1 MKITKTVI
9 RGMVNHAKKDVPLEA
24 CGYLGAKEGI
34 ITKIYALT
42 NMDKSNEHFSFE
54 PKEQFLAVKD
64 ARAQG
69 LEICAVYHSHPD
81 SPARPSQ
88 EDIKLA
94 YDPNMSYFIISL
106 TGGNKEVRAFS
117 IKSGVVVEVILEVI
131 DDKGV

>member
-9 RGMVNHAKKDVPLEA
+9 QAMVDYSKKDAPIEA
-24 CGYLGAKEGI
+24 CGYLGAKDGM

-69 LEICAVYHSHPD
+69 LEICAVYHSHPA
-81 SPARPSQ
+81 SPARPSP

-94 YDPNMSYFIISL
+94 YDPNMNYFIVSL
-106 TGGNKEVRAFS
+106 AGGSAEVRAFS
-117 IKSGVVVEVILEVI
+117 IKSGVVVEINLEVI
-131 DDKGV
+131 DDKRV

>member
-9 RGMVNHAKKDVPLEA
+9 QAMVDYSKKDAPLEA
-24 CGYLGAKEGI
+24 CGYLGSKDGI
-34 ITKIYALT
+34 IKKIYALT
-42 NMDKSNEHFSFE
+42 NIDKSNEHFSFE

-69 LEICAVYHSHPD
+69 LEICAVYHSHPA

-106 TGGNKEVRAFS
+106 ADGNKELRAFS
-117 IKSGVVVEVILEVI
+117 IKSGVIVEIILEVI